1 MQQNLFDDVGAWS
14 KQKLDKLH
22 DYLHAY
28 TTILKSPNQSWCRA
42 IHYVDGFAGTGEVR
56 DRQTREFLDG
66 SARVALTT
74 KPPFDKFAFI
84 ELDPKRAQQLRG
96 LREEFPRPD
105 ISVKEG
111 DCNKVLV
118 EEVIPLVGRNER
130 AFLLLDPYG
139 LHVNWRTIE
148 AAAEAGTFEVLI
160 NFPLM
165 DILRN
170 VVRESPEEVDP
181 RQIQRMTAIWGSDD
195 WTPVLYP
202 DALFGPQKT
211 QEHRGR
217 ALSIAFQE
225 RLQGV
230 FRFVS
235 DYVVMRNTKGAPLYS
250 LIWAGHKPVAM
261 KIVNDVFGKA

>member
-1 MQQNLFDDVGAWS
+1 MQQNLFDQVGDWS
-14 KQKLDKLH
+14 KQKLAKLGK
-22 DYLHAY
+22 YLKAY
-28 TTILKSPNQSWCRA
+28 TTILKGPKQSWCRA
-42 IHYVDGFAGTGEVR
+42 IHYVDGFAGTGEVQ
-56 DRQTREFLDG
+56 DRETRRFLEG
-66 SARVALTT
+66 SPKVALKT
-74 KPPFDKFAFI
+74 KPGFDRFVFI
-84 ELDPKRAQQLRG
+84 ELDPERAERLQCLRQ
-96 LREEFPRPD
+96 EFPAAD
-105 ISVKEG
+105 ISVYKA
-111 DCNKVLV
+111 DCNKVLI

-139 LHVNWRTIE
+139 LHVNWQTIE
-148 AAAEAGTFEVLI
+148 AAAETRTFEVFI

-181 RQIQRMTAIWGSDD
+181 RQAQRMTAIWGSDD
-195 WTPVLYP
+195 WKPVLYP

-230 FRFVS
+230 FKFVS
-235 DYVVMRNTKGAPLYS
+235 DYVIMRNTKGAPLYS
-250 LIWAGHKPVAM
+250 LIWAGHKDVAM
-261 KIVNDVFGKA
+261 KIVNDVFGTG